1 MRVDPHKY
9 GESILL
15 AVSGGVD
22 SMVMASLFLREHR
35 KGNVPLRRLAVA
47 NCNFSLRGE
56 ESDGDSALV
65 QKWCEANGVE
75 FFGKVFDTTSFASK
89 GGISIEM
96 AARQLRYV
104 WFDSLCA
111 KEGFDGVCVA
121 HNANDNA
128 ETLMLNLLRGTG
140 IKGLCAM
147 EEFSRNPYGSTW
159 VFRPLLGFSRAEI
172 EAWAREHSLSWRND
186 STNFLSECRRNILRN
201 EVFPLLEKINP
212 SFVSTLGADIA
223 NFRQAAAIVEDYLAD
238 ARHRLGLPADV
249 RTFATSA
256 DVPLSAAARPYIVSS
271 RGVAVSSAAA
281 LSRLEIRYDAL
292 RGEPHA
298 AALLFDILSSFGFNR
313 AVITDITTLVLAEE
327 LPNPGRMFF
336 SRDYCLAFSS
346 ESLILEARTFF
357 DEVQLPVVE
366 ELEWKEG
373 MSAHTSA
380 GCLIIDADAL
390 GHYPVFRK
398 WKEGDYLRP
407 FGMRGKKKISDLLVD
422 LKYDVLKK
430 KRALVLEGEGNH
442 VLALVGER
450 IDDSLKVGPSTRRIY
465 RITLNENV

>member
-35 KGNVPLRRLAVA
+35 KGNVPMRRLAVA

-65 QKWCEANGVE
+65 QKWCEDNGVE
-75 FFGKVFDTTSFASK
+75 FFGKVFDTTAFASK
-89 GGISIEM
+89 EGISIEM
-96 AARQLRYV
+96 AARQLRYE
-104 WFDSLCA
+104 WFNSLCVN
-111 KEGFDGVCVA
+111 EGFDGVCVA

-147 EEFSRNPYGSTW
+147 EEFSRNPYGSTL

-186 STNFLSECRRNILRN
+186 STNFLSGCRRNILRN

-223 NFRQAAAIVEDYLAD
+223 NFRQAATIVEDYLAD
-238 ARHRLGLPADV
+238 ARYRLGLPADV
-249 RTFATSA
+249 RTFANSA
-256 DVPLSAAARPYIVSS
+256 DAPLSNVVAAPSDAAAAALPGDS
-271 RGVAVSSAAA
+271 AA

-327 LPNPGRMFF
+327 LPNPGRMFL

-346 ESLILEARTFF
+346 ESLILEARTFS

-373 MSAHTSA
+373 MSARTSA

-390 GHYPVFRK
+390 GRYPVFRK

-407 FGMRGKKKISDLLVD
+407 FGMKGKKKISDLLVD
-422 LKYDVLKK
+422 LKYDVLRK